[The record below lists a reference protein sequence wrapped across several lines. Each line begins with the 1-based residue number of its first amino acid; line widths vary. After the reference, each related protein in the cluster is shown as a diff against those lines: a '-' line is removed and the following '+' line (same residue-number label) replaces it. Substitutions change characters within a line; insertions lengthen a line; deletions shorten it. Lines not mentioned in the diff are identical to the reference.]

1 MGVRGTSGGAG
12 GTNPNSPFLLSG
24 TNIIYDPIAAAVVQL
39 ILGAAAND
47 LAPVNQ
53 TLTVTNATPGSALNT
68 AGATLT
74 IQSGN
79 GTGTGTPSTIAFQT
93 PAAVGAGTGA
103 QTMALRASI
112 VATGVQVPEFF
123 WFGCTSGGNPGALR
137 MFNGGV
143 TLTNGMG
150 GTNNYVFMENA
161 GGGGA
166 IGVEIA
172 SGGLFSWANSATDA
186 TATKDLILSRRG
198 AANLQLGNADA
209 ASPVAQTI
217 TTQGSRAGTDNNI
230 SGASLTIQ
238 AGRGTGNSAVS
249 TIMFQAPLAVGSGT
263 GAQTQTTYLTIG
275 SGGVTVNAGQ
285 LAILVGGNASAP
297 ALIIGQAI
305 GSASQ
310 EGLFAS
316 SNGMSVAIQGSAA
329 VQWNGAASLLHMQ
342 LVGYKLAF
350 GAVAGTPDCWFQRS
364 AAAVFQ
370 FGDSDSATP
379 IGQTLQVQGS
389 RGGTDNDVG
398 GGNLTIQSGAGTGIG
413 AISSIVFKTP
423 TLGTTGTTQQVQTT
437 RMTIDQ
443 NRVVLGNR
451 LNMAKGADV
460 AAANDLTLG
469 VDGNV
474 FVITGNTQINAI
486 TTANWAAGSVIILIF
501 SGTPTV
507 KNNTAGGGGTAKIF
521 LALSADLVAA
531 ANTVLQLVYDG
542 TQWQEVSRKVA

>member
-24 TNIIYDPIAAAVVQL
+24 TNIIYDPIAAAVVKL
-39 ILGAAAND
+39 ILGASVNA

-53 TLTVTNATPGSALNT
+53 TLTVQNATPAVAVDT
-68 AGATLT
+68 AGASLT
-74 IQSGN
+74 IASGA
-79 GTGTGTPSTIAFQT
+79 GTGTGAGSTLTFQT
-93 PAAVGAGTGA
+93 PTLTGAGTGA
-103 QTMALRASI
+103 QTLTTRALMSAALGVRVIGGSGAGFI
-112 VATGVQVPEFF
+112 NTGSFVIYDAIAGTTPYLLLGINNNVDIQGLSTMGIQWSSSAANAF
-123 WFGCTSGGNPGALR
+123 TGAPDL
-137 MFNGGV
+137 F
-143 TLTNGMG
+143 LT
-150 GTNNYVFMENA
+150 
-161 GGGGA
+161 
-166 IGVEIA
+166 
-172 SGGLFSWANSATDA
+172 
-186 TATKDLILSRRG
+186 RRG
-198 AANLQLGNADA
+198 AANLQLGQADA
-209 ASPVAQTI
+209 AAPVAQILTA
-217 TTQGSRAGTDNNI
+217 QGSRAGTDNNV
-230 SGASLTIQ
+230 SGGDLTIQ
-238 AGRGTGNSAVS
+238 SGRGTGTGTPSS
-249 TIMFQAPLAVGSGT
+249 IFFQVPITVGAGN
-263 GAQTQTTYLTIG
+263 GAQTFTTMMTITAG
-275 SGGVTVNAGQ
+275 TTTGYVQVNGAQLVLPAGTSAVPGVQ
-285 LAILVGGNASAP
+285 F
-297 ALIIGQAI
+297 GQAF

-310 EGLFAS
+310 EGIFRRANAVLNIALQGTDEYEFSQSYFLIPSDQGIGWSSTTSPSGSTDLFLTR
-316 SNGMSVAIQGSAA
+316 
-329 VQWNGAASLLHMQ
+329 GA
-342 LVGYKLAF
+342 
-350 GAVAGTPDCWFQRS
+350 
-364 AAAVFQ
+364 AAAVLQ
-370 FGDSDSATP
+370 LGAAASVSPVA
-379 IGQTLQVQGS
+379 QTLQAQGS
-389 RGGTDNDVG
+389 RGGTDSDVG

-413 AISSIVFKTP
+413 AISSLVFKTP